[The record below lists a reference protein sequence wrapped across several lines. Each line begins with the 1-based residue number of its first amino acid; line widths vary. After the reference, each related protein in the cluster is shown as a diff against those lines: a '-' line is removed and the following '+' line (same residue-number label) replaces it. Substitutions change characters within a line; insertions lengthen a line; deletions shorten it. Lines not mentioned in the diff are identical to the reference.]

1 MAAFTDQTVT
11 NSTDAA
17 PRIVSIESD
26 TTGRYIYV
34 TFCENIA
41 AGQNGYLTINAFSVE
56 INDQSESLN
65 NVLIRPDTP
74 SRLDIQLGK
83 RDAIGE
89 GDAVTVSYDRD
100 DATDGDPPQD
110 ANQGG
115 KQVESWHNRKVAN
128 NVDSPPELLSVAVLY
143 DVVTL
148 TFSEEL
154 DEGSVPD
161 ENAFTIGGV
170 QHAPSV
176 EDVSVSDDSVTLTL
190 NGILHNRDSPT
201 YTLSYVEPNQSPL
214 RQLDGAHN
222 VADIFSFQFMSS
234 TPDKKPEV
242 SKAEVDGSLLT
253 ITFDLPLKAVA
264 PASAFTIAGADGISV
279 TETSF
284 NGSTVTLT
292 ISPAATV
299 DAALTVSYARPGS
312 PPRIEARNNRDADA
326 FSNQAVT
333 NRTAAPAPAFSRAE
347 ISADGRSLNIDFT
360 LPLDT
365 AAEATPAN
373 SSFSLSGT
381 TASVSTVSIS
391 GSTVTLG
398 LQPLADV
405 NQTITAS
412 YSPTDGD
419 TEPKLRSLAH
429 QKEVEAFNGQPVTN
443 NTDGKPRPV
452 SATVAADRIKMTFDR
467 PLDSQTVPAPSAF
480 AIGGVEATVSDV
492 SIAGTILTLTI
503 SREVTH
509 LDDVTVGYT
518 QPAESPLKRDGSP
531 LLVDSFS
538 GEVAINDTEDPT
550 PSFRSA
556 SIDATGRTLTI
567 VMSHALLATTAGT
580 PAASAFSLSGSTLAE
595 IETVEISGASI
606 TLVLTPAADVN
617 ETVNVSYQP
626 PSNITASALQ
636 SLDSSW
642 KTDPGRTSR

>member
-1 MAAFTDQTVT
+1 MRSQKASQSRSPTISATQTPT
-11 NSTDAA
+11 IRW
-17 PRIVSIESD
+17 RIS
-26 TTGRYIYV
+26 
-34 TFCENIA
+34 
-41 AGQNGYLTINAFSVE
+41 
-56 INDQSESLN
+56 
-65 NVLIRPDTP
+65 
-74 SRLDIQLGK
+74 
-83 RDAIGE
+83 
-89 GDAVTVSYDRD
+89 
-100 DATDGDPPQD
+100 
-110 ANQGG
+110 NQGN
-115 KQVESWHNRKVAN
+115 QLVQSWSARSVTN
-128 NVDSPPELLSVAVLY
+128 NVDGPPTLQSVSALY
-143 DVVTL
+143 EVVTL
-148 TFSEEL
+148 TFSELL
-154 DEGSVPD
+154 DEDSVPD
-161 ENAFTIGGV
+161 ASAFTIGGI
-170 QHAPSV
+170 QNAP
-176 EDVSVSDDSVTLTL
+176 DVGKAEVSAQTVTLTL
-190 NGILHNRDSPT
+190 NGVLHNRDSPT
-201 YTLSYVEPNQSPL
+201 YSLSYVEPNQSPL

-299 DAALTVSYARPGS
+299 DAALTVSYSRPNS

-326 FSNQAVT
+326 FGNQAVT

-347 ISADGRSLNIDFT
+347 ISADGRSLSIDFT

-365 AAEATPAN
+365 AAEATPAT

-412 YSPTDGD
+412 YSPPDGD

-467 PLDSQTVPAPSAF
+467 PLDDQSEPAPSAF

-509 LDDVTVGYT
+509 LDDSHGRIHTAGRV
-518 QPAESPLKRDGSP
+518 
-531 LLVDSFS
+531 
-538 GEVAINDTEDPT
+538 
-550 PSFRSA
+550 SA
-556 SIDATGRTLTI
+556 QTGRQLI
-567 VMSHALLATTAGT
+567 VGRLLLR
-580 PAASAFSLSGSTLAE
+580 AS
-595 IETVEISGASI
+595 
-606 TLVLTPAADVN
+606 
-617 ETVNVSYQP
+617 
-626 PSNITASALQ
+626 
-636 SLDSSW
+636 W
-642 KTDPGRTSR
+642 R